1 MRRRS
6 LPGTVACAAALA
18 AVAVPL
24 TVTSPEAPA
33 AAAAAKPPQVKQLV
47 AFKSGRVVEKGV
59 RASATRVRVEGRRC
73 AVGAGTALAS
83 LVAARPGR
91 IGLADYG
98 SCTTRPRDAGGLYVR
113 SIRSERARGLSGWV
127 YKVGRRLATAG
138 AADPAGAFGNGRLRA
153 GRRVTWFYC
162 RIRNASCQRTLGAA
176 PEGEAGGATVTV
188 RGYDDDGKGV
198 PVAGATVSTG
208 GAQAVTDAAGRAT
221 LALAPGAYRVRAHK
235 RGLVPSFRERV
246 IVP

>member
-24 TVTSPEAPA
+24 TVTSPEAP
-33 AAAAAKPPQVKQLV
+33 AAAAKPPQVKQLV